1 MSTEENQPSLG
12 KPWTVVKTFDTF
24 EEANTFRLTLLEEWK
39 ETGNTDMSIKVK
51 LKSKGFTVRTRS
63 NLEPVVSKKTK
74 TKKTKTKKKKRNK
87 DGQDSG
93 PDKTNSD

>member
-74 TKKTKTKKKKRNK
+74 TKKKKRNK
-87 DGQDSG
+87 DGKDSG
-93 PDKTNSD
+93 PDKANSD

>member
-1 MSTEENQPSLG
+1 MKPAYAGFLFT

-63 NLEPVVSKKTK
+63 NLEPAVS
-74 TKKTKTKKKKRNK
+74 KKTKTKKKKRNK

>member
-24 EEANTFRLTLLEEWK
+24 EEADTFRLALLEDWK
-39 ETGNTDMSIKVK
+39 QTKKTDMSVKVK

-63 NLEPVVSKKTK
+63 NSETVVS
-74 TKKTKTKKKKRNK
+74 KKTKTKKKKRNK